1 MQLYTKG
8 AEALLDMLP
17 KYFDTYKAHLNA
29 PALAEF
35 TERNMTAIVISNSC
49 EFKQFFLP
57 KIAAY
62 FGNFYD
68 ALDGQ
73 TNQQFVGRLKG

>member
-1 MQLYTKG
+1 MHLYTKG
-8 AEALLDMLP
+8 IEAFLDVLP
-17 KYFDTYKAHLNA
+17 KLFNTYKAHLNA

-49 EFKQFFLP
+49 DFKQVFMP

-62 FGNFYD
+62 FGNFYV

-73 TNQQFVGRLKG
+73 I